1 MKTVKEVS
9 TLTGVSIRT
18 LHYYDSIGLLH
29 PSVTTDA
36 GYRLY
41 DDANLERLQ
50 SILLFRELEFPLKD
64 IIRILNSSDFDK
76 EKALTQQI
84 ELLELKKKRLE
95 DLICF
100 AREIKTLG
108 VNKMDFKV
116 FDTSKIDAYAA
127 QAKASWGDT
136 DAYKEFE
143 EKSANYS
150 EEQKKTIAVNL
161 MKLFAEFGSLK
172 EKPPADN
179 EVQAMVKRLQDYI
192 TEHYYTCTDTI
203 LAGLGNAYAAEGAMK
218 ENIDNAGGCGTA
230 EFAAKAIAIY
240 CESADR

>member
-1 MKTVKEVS
+1 
-9 TLTGVSIRT
+9 
-18 LHYYDSIGLLH
+18 
-29 PSVTTDA
+29 
-36 GYRLY
+36 
-41 DDANLERLQ
+41 
-50 SILLFRELEFPLKD
+50 
-64 IIRILNSSDFDK
+64 
-76 EKALTQQI
+76 
-84 ELLELKKKRLE
+84 
-95 DLICF
+95 
-100 AREIKTLG
+100 
-108 VNKMDFKV
+108 MDFKV

-192 TEHYYTCTDTI
+192 TEYYYTCTDTI

-218 ENIDNAGGCGTA
+218 ENIDNAGGRGTA